1 MIPRAELGACLATLP
16 RISVAGVFARTV
28 PIAYL
33 RGAPPGAP
41 AGSGPQPLWP
51 GGARLRGA
59 RYTPPGGCDALYLAP
74 DGATA
79 LAEVQAVVF
88 GHDGTVA
95 PGAGYDPLLVFGVRA
110 ELPDVVDLCDPA
122 VQSALGT
129 SDAEL
134 RAPWLRAQERHRLGH
149 GNLPPTQALGQA
161 ACGAGNILAL
171 RYPSYR
177 REGARNLVV
186 FTDRLNAL
194 GGRLELID
202 DNGTYAQRL
211 P

>member
-1 MIPRAELGACLATLP
+1 MISRSELAGCLATLP

-33 RGAPPGAP
+33 RSAPPGAP
-41 AGSGPQPLWP
+41 AGSPPQPLWP

-59 RYTPPGGCDALYLAP
+59 RYTPLGGCDALYLAP

-88 GHDGTVA
+88 GPDGTVT
-95 PGAGYDPLLVFGVRA
+95 PGDAYSPLLVFRVRA
-110 ELPDVVDLCDPA
+110 DLPDVVDLCDPA
-122 VQSALGT
+122 VQRALGV
-129 SDAEL
+129 SQAEL
-134 RAPWLRAQERHRLGH
+134 KAPWLRAQERHKLGR
-149 GNLPPTQALGQA
+149 GDLPPTQALGQA
-161 ACGAGNILAL
+161 ACGAGSILAL

-177 REGARNLVV
+177 REGAQNLVV
-186 FTDRLNAL
+186 FTDRLDAL
-194 GGRLELID
+194 GGRVELMD
-202 DNGTYAQRL
+202 DNGTYAQAL